1 MNVAMLQW
9 LIRMSNRFISLKMQI
24 NDEPKDPDWDVC
36 WTDFMIMPRN
46 FIRMHFHQTIN
57 YIPGISAIARKNFL
71 GRNLNDMKIKFPT

>member
-1 MNVAMLQW
+1 M
-9 LIRMSNRFISLKMQI
+9 KMVI
-24 NDEPKDPDWDVC
+24 IDEPNEPNWDVC

-71 GRNLNDMKIKFPT
+71 GKKVNHFNLNFKLFFGLIFRKDQNFCPNKN

>member
-1 MNVAMLQW
+1 MKYVVTKYPVIKLVAEK
-9 LIRMSNRFISLKMQI
+9 LKMQI